1 MRISAPPTN
10 APAARPLLTDDAF
23 HGADQI
29 PLVDP
34 QGHTVAVLDF
44 SSLFQGP
51 PQKHKPA
58 RD

>member
-1 MRISAPPTN
+1 MRSTAPSIN
-10 APAARPLLTDDAF
+10 APEVRPYLTDDAF

-34 QGHTVAVLDF
+34 QGNTVAVLDC
-44 SSLFQGP
+44 SRLFESA